1 MKLSDT
7 SKISETL
14 INLALE
20 KGVSAEQ
27 IDKAMEEVKVWIIV
41 I

>member
-1 MKLSDT
+1 VTPEILKLSDT

-27 IDKAMEEVKVWIIV
+27 IDKAMEEVKV
-41 I
+41 

>member
-1 MKLSDT
+1 VTPEIMKLSDT

-20 KGVSAEQ
+20 KGVSADQ
-27 IDKAMEEVKVWIIV
+27 IDKAMEEVKV
-41 I
+41 

>member
-1 MKLSDT
+1 VTPEIMKLSDT

-27 IDKAMEEVKVWIIV
+27 IDKAMEEVKV
-41 I
+41 

>member
-27 IDKAMEEVKVWIIV
+27 IDKAMEEVKV
-41 I
+41 